1 MSEGFEEADIRAG
14 LREGGSVL
22 SAFIVARPAG
32 AWNDTEYV
40 AYLRTS
46 WRRGYHIL
54 QTRRKR
60 SEKIYMGNG
69 LGRLAW
75 LLRKEFGFR
84 APIMLYEAGCGALQ
98 RFTGLRP
105 LDRGRSSQDDGPP
118 RAAPPKP
125 PWEWPVRYPLE
136 DAGSEPAEPEE
147 PGKE

>member
-14 LREGGSVL
+14 LREGGSIL
-22 SAFIVARPAG
+22 SAFIVARSA
-32 AWNDTEYV
+32 NVRSDVEYV

-60 SEKIYMGNG
+60 TDKIYMGAG

-75 LLRKEFGFR
+75 LLRQEFGFR
-84 APIMLYEAGCGALQ
+84 APLTLYEAGCDALQ
-98 RFTGLRP
+98 RFVGLRSV
-105 LDRGRSSQDDGPP
+105 DRGRPQDDGPP

-125 PWEWPVRYPLE
+125 PWEWPVRNPPE
-136 DAGSEPAEPEE
+136 DAGQKPASPEDPEE
-147 PGKE
+147 E